1 MLTYSQRSPNLQRI
15 LSKKAMDKFPQE
27 LIDLIIDQLWDDPKA
42 LGTCLSL
49 SRSFRPHA
57 QVLLF
62 QAIHI
67 SSDLDFLR
75 FTSVCRSSPAIEY
88 LVRSLHFVYSID
100 LLGGSGS
107 VASRQL
113 RILFLPNV
121 DTLHI
126 DGGGNTW
133 DDGLVGSMTSV
144 ITSLTL
150 ESIDFSSAES
160 FRRCI
165 RSYPQ
170 LKSLNLIGVASPPSA
185 RGSIVDGS
193 FLWRASDMNIPLY
206 ALRNLRLHIPLRDV
220 SEIQSILNGVRH
232 SLSKLSISP
241 MLPNDK
247 TPKYFTNAQVL
258 DFSRVPVVDYVMSSI
273 RHEEQY
279 LLEGLQFL
287 ELCIKKGAGQA
298 FLQHLTVIVPPLPTH
313 KELMQ
318 LSGNNIWAAL
328 DTALSAPRFSS
339 LKIFR
344 VSIGSEDDNMIIRRN
359 IVEQMPVL
367 HEEGRLLV
375 EALA

>member
-1 MLTYSQRSPNLQRI
+1 MQTYSQRSTIFECIR
-15 LSKKAMDKFPQE
+15 SKNAMEKFPQE
-27 LIDLIIDQLWDDPKA
+27 LIDLIIDQLCDDPKA

-62 QAIHI
+62 RATRI
-67 SSDLDFLR
+67 SSDLDFLK
-75 FTSVCRSSPAIEY
+75 FTAVCRSSPAVEY

-107 VASRQL
+107 VAARQL

-121 DTLHI
+121 DALHI
-126 DGGGNTW
+126 DGGGNAW

-150 ESIDFSSAES
+150 EGVEFSSAES

-170 LKSLNLIGVASPPSA
+170 LKSLNMIGVSSPPSA
-185 RGSIVDGS
+185 RGSIVDSS

-206 ALRNLRLHIPLRDV
+206 ALRILRLHIPLRDV
-220 SEIQSILNGVRH
+220 SEIQSILNGIRH

-247 TPKYFTNAQVL
+247 TPKFFTNAQVL

-273 RHEEQY
+273 RHEAPY
-279 LLEGLQFL
+279 LLEGLEFL
-287 ELCIKKGAGQA
+287 ELCIKKGTGPA
-298 FLQHLTVIVPPLPTH
+298 FLQYLTVVVPPLSTL

-318 LSGNNIWAAL
+318 LSSNGVWAAL

-339 LKIFR
+339 LKVFR

>member
-1 MLTYSQRSPNLQRI
+1 MLTYSQRSIPLQRI

-57 QVLLF
+57 QILLF
-62 QAIHI
+62 RAIHI

-88 LVRSLHFVYSID
+88 LVRSLHFSYSID
-100 LLGGSGS
+100 LLGGS

-126 DGGGNTW
+126 EGDGNTW

-144 ITSLTL
+144 INSLTL
-150 ESIDFSSAES
+150 ESIEFSSADS

-170 LKSLNLIGVASPPSA
+170 LKSLNLIGVSSPPSA

-232 SLSKLSISP
+232 TLSKLSISP

-287 ELCIKKGAGQA
+287 ELCIKKGAGQG
-298 FLQHLTVIVPPLPTH
+298 FLQHLTIIVPLLPTL

-318 LSGNNIWAAL
+318 LSGNSIWAAL

-339 LKIFR
+339 LKILR
-344 VSIGSEDDNMIIRRN
+344 ISIGSEDDNMVIRRN
-359 IVEQMPVL
+359 IVEQMPIL

-375 EALA
+375 EALP